1 MAESYFGQVNDD
13 WFSLKLWLCVWKD
26 SKKEDRKP
34 DEWYTI
40 VTFINICTPVYRPLI
55 KWPFWNDYTVK
66 LKIGSYE
73 VFVPHMGDFSQT
85 SSEPLVYS

>member
-1 MAESYFGQVNDD
+1 MTLKIIAYVSKGSFI
-13 WFSLKLWLCVWKD
+13 SL
-26 SKKEDRKP
+26 
-34 DEWYTI
+34 
-40 VTFINICTPVYRPLI
+40 
-55 KWPFWNDYTVK
+55 YTVK

>member
-1 MAESYFGQVNDD
+1 MVNSD
-13 WFSLKLWLCVWKD
+13 SLLIQH
-26 SKKEDRKP
+26 
-34 DEWYTI
+34 YG
-40 VTFINICTPVYRPLI
+40 NIGHGEF
-55 KWPFWNDYTVK
+55 KGENTVK